1 MCIIVFFELG
11 IWERL
16 RGAVENA
23 FESIYLSSQTVLLGN
38 FFEEQKIK
46 PKKHLS
52 ITENKLFTYWLFKY
66 RLKSSDKSRSAS
78 YTKKGINQ
86 FQLI

>member
-1 MCIIVFFELG
+1 MI
-11 IWERL
+11 
-16 RGAVENA
+16 
-23 FESIYLSSQTVLLGN
+23 
-38 FFEEQKIK
+38 FEEQKIK

-86 FQLI
+86 FYKIQNSSKINNTSAKLLNKKSALDTFNSYDKN